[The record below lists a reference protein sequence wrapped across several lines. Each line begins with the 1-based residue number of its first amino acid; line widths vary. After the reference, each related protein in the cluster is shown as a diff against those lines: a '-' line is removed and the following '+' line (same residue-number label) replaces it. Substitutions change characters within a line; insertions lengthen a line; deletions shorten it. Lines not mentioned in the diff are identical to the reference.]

1 MMIDLIQNPL
11 LFVKHSDYFSHL
23 HTLFTDVELML
34 SLCNFSKT
42 LLIVIMLYSFASSI
56 MFSSLFSKNSK
67 GQVTMHILKGF
78 HHCPFFTENIGRL
91 FQPHVAALDYEFEGV
106 KIRDWYPGISQRG
119 LLC

>member
-1 MMIDLIQNPL
+1 
-11 LFVKHSDYFSHL
+11 
-23 HTLFTDVELML
+23 
-34 SLCNFSKT
+34 
-42 LLIVIMLYSFASSI
+42 
-56 MFSSLFSKNSK
+56 
-67 GQVTMHILKGF
+67 MHILKGF